1 MRLTYDKRGNCTRCG
16 LPGSGFVEDGVCM
29 CGDGDGD
36 VTRDIRAGTDQV
48 TRAKQLIGQ
57 AEAQLGN
64 LSNGQCR
71 DLLKDNTAWS
81 SEEVRLIVQFLRGD
95 D

>member
-16 LPGSGFVEDGVCM
+16 LPGSGFVEDGVCT
-29 CGDGDGD
+29 CGEVDAD
-36 VTRDIRAGTDQV
+36 TRAGTDSV
-48 TRAKQLIGQ
+48 TKAKDIIAK
-57 AEAQLGN
+57 AEAELGP

-71 DLLKDNTAWS
+71 DLLKDNTMLS
-81 SEEVRLIVQFLRGD
+81 SEEVSLIVRFLRGD